1 MKRIIISIMAMAV
14 CLAGQTASAQTLKD
28 LLKKATNNETVKNV
42 VESVT
47 GTTLPVDVKGTWT
60 YSGTAVKFESEDLL
74 KSTAA
79 SLAAGQVEDKLDE
92 YVQKVGIKAGTFS
105 FTFNEDKT
113 FVVTVKG
120 KNFNGTY
127 TVSEDYTRITEFKKL
142 TGQKKP
148 EHTTIV
154 KEYPIPYTGKNGEIP
169 YYSIVNDD
177 NLALY
182 AKYCELVKDY
192 PNFHLLGRLAEYKYY
207 NIDAIVDKA
216 LALANTLLG

>member
-1 MKRIIISIMAMAV
+1 MKRIIISIMAVAV

-113 FVVTVKG
+113 FSANVKG
-120 KNFNGTY
+120 KSFNGTY
-127 TVSEDYTRITEFKKL
+127 SVSEDYKTMSLQFGKAIALKPFTAAISATSTQLDLLFQADKLLELLEKL
-142 TGQKKP
+142 TASSNNATLKTVSTIAGQYDGMQLGLELKK
-148 EHTTIV
+148 
-154 KEYPIPYTGKNGEIP
+154 
-169 YYSIVNDD
+169 
-177 NLALY
+177 
-182 AKYCELVKDY
+182 
-192 PNFHLLGRLAEYKYY
+192 
-207 NIDAIVDKA
+207 
-216 LALANTLLG
+216 

>member
-1 MKRIIISIMAMAV
+1 MAMAV

-113 FVVTVKG
+113 FSANVKG
-120 KNFNGTY
+120 KSFNGTY
-127 TVSEDYTRITEFKKL
+127 SVSEDYKTMTLQFGKTFATKPFTAAISATSAQLDLLFQADKLLELLEKL
-142 TGQKKP
+142 TASSNNATLKTVSTIAGQYDGMQLGLELKK
-148 EHTTIV
+148 
-154 KEYPIPYTGKNGEIP
+154 
-169 YYSIVNDD
+169 
-177 NLALY
+177 
-182 AKYCELVKDY
+182 
-192 PNFHLLGRLAEYKYY
+192 
-207 NIDAIVDKA
+207 
-216 LALANTLLG
+216 

>member
-113 FVVTVKG
+113 FSANVKG
-120 KNFNGTY
+120 KSFNGTY
-127 TVSEDYTRITEFKKL
+127 SVSEDYKTMSLQFGKTFATKPFTAAISATSSQLDLLFQADKLLELLEKL
-142 TGQKKP
+142 TASSNNATLKTVSTIAGQYDGMQLGLELKK
-148 EHTTIV
+148 
-154 KEYPIPYTGKNGEIP
+154 
-169 YYSIVNDD
+169 
-177 NLALY
+177 
-182 AKYCELVKDY
+182 
-192 PNFHLLGRLAEYKYY
+192 
-207 NIDAIVDKA
+207 
-216 LALANTLLG
+216 

>member
-28 LLKKATNNETVKNV
+28 LLKKATTNETVKNV

-113 FVVTVKG
+113 FSANVKG
-120 KNFNGTY
+120 KSFNGTY
-127 TVSEDYTRITEFKKL
+127 SVSEDYKTMTLQFGKTFATKPFTAAISATSSQLDLLFQADKLLELLEKL
-142 TGQKKP
+142 TASSNNATLKTVSTIAGQYDGMQLGLELKK
-148 EHTTIV
+148 
-154 KEYPIPYTGKNGEIP
+154 
-169 YYSIVNDD
+169 
-177 NLALY
+177 
-182 AKYCELVKDY
+182 
-192 PNFHLLGRLAEYKYY
+192 
-207 NIDAIVDKA
+207 
-216 LALANTLLG
+216 

>member
-113 FVVTVKG
+113 FSANVKG
-120 KNFNGTY
+120 KSFNGTY
-127 TVSEDYTRITEFKKL
+127 SVSEDYKTMSLQFGKAIALKPFTAAISSTSSQLDILFQADKLLELLEKL
-142 TGQKKP
+142 TASSNNATLKTVSTIAGQYDGMQLGLELKK
-148 EHTTIV
+148 
-154 KEYPIPYTGKNGEIP
+154 
-169 YYSIVNDD
+169 
-177 NLALY
+177 
-182 AKYCELVKDY
+182 
-192 PNFHLLGRLAEYKYY
+192 
-207 NIDAIVDKA
+207 
-216 LALANTLLG
+216 

>member
-1 MKRIIISIMAMAV
+1 MAAAV

-105 FTFNEDKT
+105 FTFNEDQT

-127 TVSEDYTRITEFKKL
+127 TVSEDYKTMTLQFGKTFATKPFTAAISATSAQLDLLFQADKLLELLEKL
-142 TGQKKP
+142 TASSNNATLKTVSTIAGQYDGMQLGLELKK
-148 EHTTIV
+148 
-154 KEYPIPYTGKNGEIP
+154 
-169 YYSIVNDD
+169 
-177 NLALY
+177 
-182 AKYCELVKDY
+182 
-192 PNFHLLGRLAEYKYY
+192 
-207 NIDAIVDKA
+207 
-216 LALANTLLG
+216 

>member
-1 MKRIIISIMAMAV
+1 MAV

-105 FTFNEDKT
+105 FRFNEDKT

-127 TVSEDYTRITEFKKL
+127 TVSEDYKTMTLQFGKTFATKPFTAAISATSAQLDLLFQADKLLELLEKL
-142 TGQKKP
+142 TASSNNATLKTVSTIAGQYDGMQLGLELKK
-148 EHTTIV
+148 
-154 KEYPIPYTGKNGEIP
+154 
-169 YYSIVNDD
+169 
-177 NLALY
+177 
-182 AKYCELVKDY
+182 
-192 PNFHLLGRLAEYKYY
+192 
-207 NIDAIVDKA
+207 
-216 LALANTLLG
+216 

>member
-127 TVSEDYTRITEFKKL
+127 TVSEDYKTMTLQFGKTFATKPFTAAISATSTQLDLLFQADKLLELLEKL
-142 TGQKKP
+142 TASSNNATLKTVSTIAGQYDGMQLGLELKK
-148 EHTTIV
+148 
-154 KEYPIPYTGKNGEIP
+154 
-169 YYSIVNDD
+169 
-177 NLALY
+177 
-182 AKYCELVKDY
+182 
-192 PNFHLLGRLAEYKYY
+192 
-207 NIDAIVDKA
+207 
-216 LALANTLLG
+216 

>member
-1 MKRIIISIMAMAV
+1 MKRIIISIMAVAV

-113 FVVTVKG
+113 FSANVKG
-120 KNFNGTY
+120 KSFNGTY
-127 TVSEDYTRITEFKKL
+127 SVSEDYKTMSLQFGKTFATKPFTAAISATSAQLDLLFQADKLLELLEKL
-142 TGQKKP
+142 TASSNNATLKTVSTIAGQYDGMQLGLELKK
-148 EHTTIV
+148 
-154 KEYPIPYTGKNGEIP
+154 
-169 YYSIVNDD
+169 
-177 NLALY
+177 
-182 AKYCELVKDY
+182 
-192 PNFHLLGRLAEYKYY
+192 
-207 NIDAIVDKA
+207 
-216 LALANTLLG
+216 

>member
-1 MKRIIISIMAMAV
+1 MKKFIISIMAIAV

-113 FVVTVKG
+113 FVITVKG

-127 TVSEDYTRITEFKKL
+127 TVSEDYKTMTLQFGKTFATKPFTAAISATSAQLDLLFQADKLLELLEKL
-142 TGQKKP
+142 TASSNNSTLKTVSTIAGQYDGMQLGLELKK
-148 EHTTIV
+148 
-154 KEYPIPYTGKNGEIP
+154 
-169 YYSIVNDD
+169 
-177 NLALY
+177 
-182 AKYCELVKDY
+182 
-192 PNFHLLGRLAEYKYY
+192 
-207 NIDAIVDKA
+207 
-216 LALANTLLG
+216 

>member
-127 TVSEDYTRITEFKKL
+127 TVSEDYKTMTLQFGKTFAMKPITAAISATSSQLDLLFQADKLLELLEKL
-142 TGQKKP
+142 TASSNNATLKTVSTIAGQYDGMQLGLELKK
-148 EHTTIV
+148 
-154 KEYPIPYTGKNGEIP
+154 
-169 YYSIVNDD
+169 
-177 NLALY
+177 
-182 AKYCELVKDY
+182 
-192 PNFHLLGRLAEYKYY
+192 
-207 NIDAIVDKA
+207 
-216 LALANTLLG
+216 

>member
-1 MKRIIISIMAMAV
+1 MKRIIISIMAVAV

-92 YVQKVGIKAGTFS
+92 YVQMVGIKAGTFS

-113 FVVTVKG
+113 FSANVKG
-120 KNFNGTY
+120 KSFNGTY
-127 TVSEDYTRITEFKKL
+127 SVSEDYKTMSLQFGKTFATKPFTAAISATSSQLDLLFQADKLLELLEKHTASSNNATLKTVSTIAGQYNGMQRGLERKK
-142 TGQKKP
+142 
-148 EHTTIV
+148 
-154 KEYPIPYTGKNGEIP
+154 
-169 YYSIVNDD
+169 
-177 NLALY
+177 
-182 AKYCELVKDY
+182 
-192 PNFHLLGRLAEYKYY
+192 
-207 NIDAIVDKA
+207 
-216 LALANTLLG
+216 